1 MKRNMKRI
9 RELAIALAALILLA
23 SSISA
28 QPMAI
33 DFGVN
38 DTSGY
43 PGTFVKVPVNITNVQ
58 NESIA
63 GIIFDIS
70 FNSSV
75 INLTMDHVQKGDL
88 TSAWDSP
95 RFNPDNGRISI
106 HLSNNGTEISK
117 GKTGSV
123 VILNFS
129 VVGIPGAK
137 SAMNIS
143 RIQLSDLSGAIG
155 TASARNG
162 TFTIEG
168 QQGAISGMKF
178 NDSNGDGTKDLE
190 DIGIANWTI
199 VLKNSTGS
207 LVRTITTDLNGNYSF
222 NGLTAGNYSVEEVL
236 HADWKQTFP
245 EAPGIYNVTLAAGE
259 NVTYRDFGNFMNDT
273 PAEPPGKPL
282 ITNFTPE
289 ISNVTDIIG
298 GPTRTFTIHVNQTV
312 NVSWQIDGKEVSN
325 QTSVNVSS
333 YSNDSAAA
341 GIWNISALARN
352 ANGSD
357 MQTWIWNVEQQIPG
371 SISGMKFNDSN
382 ANGIKDQG
390 ESGLLNW
397 TILLKNSTGYI
408 LDSMIT
414 DIGGNYTF
422 AGLAA
427 GNYTV
432 EEVLQAGWNQTF
444 PEAPGIYNVTLAAGE
459 SVKDRD
465 FGNILL
471 PEMPTGVTVTREIE
485 KESLRFGE
493 STNIT
498 IRINSDVT
506 QALVLQESI
515 PPGWNL
521 GRISDDAQ
529 GFKNSSN
536 EWVWSNVTPGATITV
551 IYQLTNSTGANI
563 GTYYINGTIG
573 NPDGIIANVSGDN
586 MITLGINEYY
596 ARLGSDPD
604 RLETRDL
611 LKAMDDW
618 RSGKVPVGFARPIT
632 INELSALI
640 DEWTR
645 T

>member
-1 MKRNMKRI
+1 MKRNIKRI

-43 PGTFVKVPVNITNVQ
+43 PNTFVKVPVIITNVQ

-63 GIIFDIS
+63 SIIFDIS
-70 FNSSV
+70 FNPSV
-75 INLTMDHVQKGDL
+75 INLTRDGVQKGDL

-106 HLSNNGTEISK
+106 LYSNNGTEISK
-117 GKTGSV
+117 GRSGTV

-129 VVGIPGAK
+129 VVGVPGAK
-137 SAMNIS
+137 SVMNIS
-143 RIQLSDLSGAIG
+143 RIQLSDLSGALG

-162 TFTIEG
+162 TFSIGG

-178 NDSNGDGTKDLE
+178 NDSNGNGTKDPK
-190 DIGIANWTI
+190 DPGIANWTI

-207 LVRTITTDLNGNYSF
+207 ILRTITTDLNGNYSF
-222 NGLTAGNYSVEEVL
+222 NGLAAGNYTVEEVPR
-236 HADWKQTFP
+236 ADWKQTFP
-245 EAPGIYNVTLAAGE
+245 EGPGIYNVTLAAGE
-259 NVTYRDFGNFMNDT
+259 NVTYRDFGNFMNVS
-273 PAEPPGKPL
+273 PAQPPV

-289 ISNVTDIIG
+289 ISNVTDTTG
-298 GPTRTFTIHVNQTV
+298 GPTRTFTINVNQTV
-312 NVSWQIDGKEVSN
+312 DVSWQIDGREVSN

-333 YSNDSAAA
+333 YSNNSATA
-341 GIWNISALARN
+341 GLWNISVLARN
-352 ANGSD
+352 ANGTD
-357 MQTWIWNVEQQIPG
+357 MQTWIWNVAQQIPGNG

-390 ESGLLNW
+390 ESGVLNW
-397 TILLKNSTGYI
+397 TILLKNSTGSI

-432 EEVLQAGWNQTF
+432 EEVLQAGWKQTF
-444 PEAPGIYNVTLAAGE
+444 PEAPGIHNVTLAAGE
-459 SVKDRD
+459 SAKDRD
-465 FGNILL
+465 FGNNLL
-471 PEMPTGVTVTREIE
+471 PEMPTGVTATREIE

-498 IRINSDVT
+498 IRINSDVI
-506 QALVLQESI
+506 QALALQESI
-515 PPGWNL
+515 PPGWDL
-521 GRISDDAQ
+521 KRISDDAQ

-536 EWVWSNVTPGATITV
+536 EWIWSNVTPGATIIV
-551 IYQLTNSTGANI
+551 IYQLTNSSGANI

-573 NPDGIIANVSGDN
+573 NPDGIIADVSGN
-586 MITLGINEYY
+586 NTIILGINEYY
-596 ARLGSDPD
+596 RRLGSDPD
-604 RLETRDL
+604 RLETTDL

-618 RSGKVPVGFARPIT
+618 RRGKVPVGFAHPIT
-632 INELSALI
+632 IKELSALI